1 MKRREKW
8 QVIWLPGAY
17 VLINMETFD
26 PKLMKALRETEG
38 VEEAYALYGV
48 YDAIAITKA
57 DTMEKLKETHDNI
70 RKLNGIR
77 QTLTMISHE
86 D

>member
-1 MKRREKW
+1 M
-8 QVIWLPGAY
+8 PSAY
-17 VLINMETFD
+17 VLINMELFD
-26 PKLMKALRETEG
+26 LKSMKALREIKG

-48 YDAIAITKA
+48 YDAIAKTRA
-57 DTMEKLKETHDNI
+57 DTMEELKQTHDKI
-70 RKLNGIR
+70 RKLAGVR